1 MSHADRRTLLAL
13 RAYDSLMVPA
23 DEEILHTLRAG
34 DSDHSMRVLL
44 RTYGG
49 AIYGFALKRL
59 GDAGLAE
66 EVVQEVMVR
75 VWRSADSF
83 DERRGSFRNWLYQIA
98 TNVVID
104 MHRRRGSRPV
114 LTELTGEPAA
124 ETGSL
129 EEEMERW
136 QLHMVIAN
144 LRPEHREVI
153 ALVHFEGLKLRE
165 AAEQLRIPVG
175 TVKSR
180 CYYALESLRIAL
192 EEQGLAP

>member
-1 MSHADRRTLLAL
+1 
-13 RAYDSLMVPA
+13 MVPA
-23 DEEILHTLRAG
+23 DEEILHTLKSG
-34 DSDHSMRVLL
+34 DSNESMRALL
-44 RTYGG
+44 RAYGG
-49 AIYGFALKRL
+49 GLYGFALKRL
-59 GDAGLAE
+59 GDPGLAE
-66 EVVQEVMVR
+66 DAVQEVMVR
-75 VWRSADSF
+75 VWRNAESF
-83 DERRGSFRNWLYQIA
+83 DEERGSFRSWVYRIA

-104 MHRRRGSRPV
+104 LHRRRRARPP
-114 LTELTGEPAA
+114 LTQLTFDTTTEL
-124 ETGSL
+124 GSL
-129 EEEMERW
+129 EREMERW